1 MFSYLQSSDASFE
14 TAQVLLMKPLQ
25 IFYSHNIVTDS
36 IGVIFY
42 HNNTSKHYKDNKD
55 KIEKKLE
62 LDYNLIEPC
71 YRMLNNYIDLDRV
84 HKFGNLSPS

>member
-1 MFSYLQSSDASFE
+1 
-14 TAQVLLMKPLQ
+14 MKPLQ

-42 HNNTSKHYKDNKD
+42 HNKISKYYKD
-55 KIEKKLE
+55 KIENKLE
-62 LDYNLIEPC
+62 KEYNLIEPC

>member
-1 MFSYLQSSDASFE
+1 
-14 TAQVLLMKPLQ
+14 MKPLQ

-42 HNNTSKHYKDNKD
+42 HNNISKRYNNKD
-55 KIEKKLE
+55 KIENTLE
-62 LDYNLIEPC
+62 KSYNLIEPC

>member
-1 MFSYLQSSDASFE
+1 
-14 TAQVLLMKPLQ
+14 MKPLQ

-42 HNNTSKHYKDNKD
+42 HNNTSKYYKD
-55 KIEKKLE
+55 KIENKLE
-62 LDYNLIEPC
+62 KEYNLIEPC